1 MLNNTNLLDELACA
15 GKMPV
20 AERFVS
26 INGEGAAAGQLAA
39 FIRFAGCNLNCSYC
53 DTAWANTENAVE
65 TAKAYTVD
73 ELVQWIKA
81 ASVCC
86 VTLTGGEPVLQPLL
100 PNLVKRLAS
109 EIGANLRIEI
119 ETNGSVDLKPLCVLR
134 DTLDA
139 NITFTVDWKLGS
151 SGEEGRM
158 SRQNFA
164 LLDGRDAVKFVCG
177 TKEDLQEMLSVVE
190 QLALKDRVNIF
201 LSTVFGKF
209 EPAEIVEFMKAN
221 NINWA
226 RIQLQMHKIIWPNKI
241 KGV

>member
-1 MLNNTNLLDELACA
+1 
-15 GKMPV
+15 MPV

-26 INGEGAAAGQLAA
+26 INGEGTAAGQLAA

-53 DTAWANTENAVE
+53 DTAWANTASAVE
-65 TAKAYTVD
+65 AAKAYTVD
-73 ELVQWIKA
+73 ELVQWVKA
-81 ASVCC
+81 ANVCC

-109 EIGANLRIEI
+109 EGSINLRIEI
-119 ETNGSVDLKPLCVLR
+119 ETNGSVDLKPLCALR
-134 DTLDA
+134 NALDA

-158 SRQNFA
+158 FKQNFA
-164 LLDGRDAVKFVCG
+164 LLGGHDAVKFVCG
-177 TKEDLQEMLSVVE
+177 TKADLHEMLSVTE
-190 QLALKDRVNIF
+190 QLSLKGRVNIF
-201 LSTVFGKF
+201 LSTVFGKL
-209 EPAEIVEFMKAN
+209 EPAEIVEFMKAH